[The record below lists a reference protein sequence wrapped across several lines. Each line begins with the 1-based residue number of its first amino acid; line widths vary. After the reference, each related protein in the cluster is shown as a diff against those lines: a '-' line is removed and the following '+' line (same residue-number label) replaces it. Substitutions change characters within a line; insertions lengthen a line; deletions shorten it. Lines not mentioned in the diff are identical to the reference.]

1 MNSRICDKTSK
12 LNVIFQAD
20 NHTTPYMSKAIIP
33 VNTASV
39 DTIKDHIFEIRGQRV
54 MLDRDLSKL
63 YNVETRVPNQAV
75 KRNIERFPDDFMF
88 RLNKSEWTVLK
99 SQIVT
104 MNDDNSIADTEEV
117 GTIDNGLKSQF
128 VISNKTNR
136 I

>member
-1 MNSRICDKTSK
+1 
-12 LNVIFQAD
+12 
-20 NHTTPYMSKAIIP
+20 MSKAIIP
-33 VNTASV
+33 VNPASV